1 MIGMIEIILLMVVVA
16 AVAAAA
22 AVWLSAGYWRRRIR
36 EHEECANLKAMNMR
50 FGIDRE
56 LRAEQQRL
64 SEREFEHKKELLA
77 NDQLARKAQNK
88 VDMVYNVLHDVQA
101 VHQGADSYLRLLI
114 NGSNTMLVRD
124 EWEFMC
130 RELSKKSTLLR
141 DLVDC
146 SIEVLQYENIAD
158 VPRNDEVLVNQF
170 CQDMFEACERY
181 LKNDEIDLSVETTLP
196 DDYTARTNMG
206 YLKKLIKNLIICSME
221 YTKSGFIKMLVV
233 EEKKRGMLRFILN
246 DTGPGI
252 PAEIRKHVF
261 DRLPNDADLK
271 NKIVGVRL
279 RICRVL
285 AHLLGGSI
293 YVDPFY
299 TGGTSMVFTVGVK

>member
-1 MIGMIEIILLMVVVA
+1 MNGMIEIMLLMVVVA

-36 EHEECANLKAMNMR
+36 QHDENHNFKLMQKR
-50 FGIDRE
+50 FEFDSELQLERDRQSAVE
-56 LRAEQQRL
+56 LLQ
-64 SEREFEHKKELLA
+64 KKELVA
-77 NDQLARKAQNK
+77 NVQQTKKALNK
-88 VDMVYNVLHDVQA
+88 VDLVYNILHDVQA
-101 VHQGADSYLRLLI
+101 VHQGVDSSLRLMMD
-114 NGSNTMLVRD
+114 SNLGLSSA

-130 RELSKKSTLLR
+130 HDTKKKSNLLTEM
-141 DLVDC
+141 VDC
-146 SIEVLQYENIAD
+146 AIELLQYENLAD
-158 VPRNDEVLVNQF
+158 VPRNDDVLVNQF

-299 TGGTSMVFTVGVK
+299 TGGTSMVFTIKIN